1 MQIIQLYIN
10 DERIDL
16 FDDESVQLTQSIKDV
31 KDIGKV
37 FTEFTKRFTVPAS
50 ANNNKIFKHYY
61 NYDIVISATSGF
73 DARKKQSATIELNH
87 LPFKKGK
94 IKLDSVELRDNKPHS
109 YKITFF
115 GNTIQLKDI
124 LGEDKLSDINELET
138 NISTGDLF
146 LNFPKYDSS
155 MIYNGIRRNPSSND
169 FIVPLITHT
178 QRLFYDST
186 STVANDGNLHYN
198 PSYKRGVKFNELKPA
213 IRVHRIIE
221 EIQNKYNITFSTD
234 FFSSS
239 NGHYYDLFM
248 WLHRKKG
255 LISSG
260 EGATRYPNQF
270 RTFQASSTGISG
282 PDVTG
287 DTISQGGERITVTQA
302 AVDDLSDASIT
313 LDKTEGTIAY
323 NLKITRQVGSND
335 EEVIFSRNDITTG
348 AALTINYLAWNGG
361 FIAGDYRVY
370 VEVLEGVTATFNK
383 VEFRYVSQT
392 SGTDVYDENGVNF
405 VANAEFDFVVN
416 KQIPEMK
423 VIDFLSGL
431 FKMFNLV
438 AYVDDNDD
446 SQIIVKTL
454 DDYYDSTYTSPTPSD
469 VNIYDI
475 SKYIDTESI
484 SVAPALPFREIHFKY
499 EDTDTILAKNHQ
511 QVNNEDWGGV
521 EYNAQAENLLID
533 NTIYGDIYKVELPFH
548 HLKYERLIDAGTN
561 LTTDIQS
568 GFFVDD
574 NEDPYFGKPLLFYPL
589 YVNASE
595 IFSVVT
601 NIDSATGNF
610 TGINNVTTSF
620 CTPSNTRHI
629 TDPPAVGEK
638 DSIHFTTFPNE
649 YTGSSEFT
657 DTLFD
662 KYYKTYIKDKFETI
676 NRMTKVTA
684 FLPPRITSKIKMN
697 DRLII
702 NGRQYR
708 INKLKSNLK
717 TGKSEIELLND

>member
-521 EYNAQAENLLID
+521 EYNAQADNLLID

>member
-1 MQIIQLYIN
+1 MQVIQLYIN
-10 DERIDL
+10 GERIDL

-61 NYDIVISATSGF
+61 NYDIVISDTSGF

-94 IKLDSVELRDNKPHS
+94 IKLDSVELKNNKPYS
-109 YKITFF
+109 YKLTFF

-138 NISTGDLF
+138 NITSGDLF
-146 LNFPKYDSS
+146 LNFPKYNSS
-155 MIYNGIRRNPSSND
+155 MIYNGIRRDPSSND

-186 STVANDGNLHYN
+186 STVADTGNLHYN
-198 PSYKRGVKFNELKPA
+198 ASYKRGVKFNELKPA
-213 IRVHRIIE
+213 IRIHRIIE

-260 EGATRYPNQF
+260 EGATRYSNQF
-270 RTFQASSTGISG
+270 RNFQASSTGTAG

-287 DTISQGGERITVTQA
+287 NTTSQGGERITVTQA

-313 LDKTEGTIAY
+313 LDKTDGTTTY
-323 NLKITRQVGSND
+323 NLKITRQVGSNE
-335 EEVIFSRNDITTG
+335 EEVIYSRNDITTG
-348 AALTINYLAWNGG
+348 SALTINYLSWNGG

-370 VEVLEGVTATFNK
+370 VEVLEGVTATFNQ

-392 SGTDVYDENGVNF
+392 SGTDVYDEQGSNF

-438 AYVDDNDD
+438 AYVDDDDD
-446 SQIIVKTL
+446 SNIIVKTL
-454 DDYYDSTYTSPTPSD
+454 DDFYDSTYTSPTPSD

-475 SKYIDTESI
+475 SEYVDTESA
-484 SVAPALPFREIHFKY
+484 SVSPALPFREIHFKY
-499 EDTDTILAKNHQ
+499 ADTDTILAKNHQ

-521 EYNAQAENLLID
+521 EYNGQAEGLLID

-548 HLKYERLIDAGTN
+548 HLKHERLIDAGTN
-561 LTTDIQS
+561 GTTDIQC

-574 NEDPYFGKPLLFYPL
+574 NEDSYFGKPLLFYPL
-589 YVNASE
+589 YINATE
-595 IFSVVT
+595 TFSVIT
-601 NIDSATGNF
+601 SIDSDTGEF
-610 TGINNVTTSF
+610 LTISNVTSSF
-620 CTPSNTRHI
+620 CVPSNTRFV
-629 TDPPAVGEK
+629 TDPPASGEK
-638 DSIHFTTFPNE
+638 ESIHFNPFPNE

-657 DTLFD
+657 DTLFE
-662 KYYKTYIKDKFETI
+662 KYYKTYIQDKFETI

-708 INKLKSNLK
+708 INKIKSNLK
-717 TGKSEIELLND
+717 TGESDIELLND

>member
-1 MQIIQLYIN
+1 MQVIQLYIN
-10 DERIDL
+10 GERIDL

-50 ANNNKIFKHYY
+50 TNNNKIFKHYY
-61 NYDIVISATSGF
+61 NYDIVISDTSGF

-94 IKLDSVELRDNKPHS
+94 IKLDSVELKNNKPYS
-109 YKITFF
+109 YKLTFF

-138 NISTGDLF
+138 NITSGDLF
-146 LNFPKYDSS
+146 LNFPKYNSS
-155 MIYNGIRRNPSSND
+155 MIYNGIRRDPSSND

-186 STVANDGNLHYN
+186 STVADTGNLHYN
-198 PSYKRGVKFNELKPA
+198 ASYKRGVKFNELKPA
-213 IRVHRIIE
+213 IRIHRIIE

-260 EGATRYPNQF
+260 EGATRYSNQF
-270 RTFQASSTGISG
+270 RNFQASSTGTAG

-287 DTISQGGERITVTQA
+287 NTTSQGGERITVTQA

-313 LDKTEGTIAY
+313 LDKTDGTTTY
-323 NLKITRQVGSND
+323 NLKITRQVGSNE
-335 EEVIFSRNDITTG
+335 EEVIYSRNDITTG
-348 AALTINYLAWNGG
+348 SALTINYLSWNGG

-370 VEVLEGVTATFNK
+370 VEVLEGVTATFNQ

-392 SGTDVYDENGVNF
+392 SGTDVYDEQGSNF

-438 AYVDDNDD
+438 AYVDDDDD
-446 SQIIVKTL
+446 SNIIVKTL
-454 DDYYDSTYTSPTPSD
+454 DDFYDSTYTSPTPSD

-475 SKYIDTESI
+475 SEYVDTESA
-484 SVAPALPFREIHFKY
+484 SVSPALPFREIHFKY
-499 EDTDTILAKNHQ
+499 ADTDTILAKNHQ

-521 EYNAQAENLLID
+521 EYNGQAEGLLID

-548 HLKYERLIDAGTN
+548 HLKHERLIDAGTN
-561 LTTDIQS
+561 GTTDIQC

-574 NEDPYFGKPLLFYPL
+574 NEDSYFGKPLLFYPL
-589 YVNASE
+589 YINATE
-595 IFSVVT
+595 TFSVIT
-601 NIDSATGNF
+601 SIDSDTGEF
-610 TGINNVTTSF
+610 LTISNVTSSF
-620 CTPSNTRHI
+620 CVPSNTRFV
-629 TDPPAVGEK
+629 TDPPASGEK
-638 DSIHFTTFPNE
+638 ESIHFNPFPNE

-657 DTLFD
+657 DTLFE
-662 KYYKTYIKDKFETI
+662 KYYKTYIQDKFETI

-708 INKLKSNLK
+708 INKIKSNLK
-717 TGKSEIELLND
+717 TGESDIELLND

>member
-1 MQIIQLYIN
+1 MQVIQLYIN
-10 DERIDL
+10 GERIDL

-50 ANNNKIFKHYY
+50 TNNNKIFKHYY
-61 NYDIVISATSGF
+61 NYDIVISDTSGF

-94 IKLDSVELRDNKPHS
+94 IKLDSVELKNNKPYS
-109 YKITFF
+109 YKLTFF

-138 NISTGDLF
+138 NITSGDLF
-146 LNFPKYDSS
+146 LNFPKYNSS
-155 MIYNGIRRNPSSND
+155 MIYNGIRRDPSSND

-186 STVANDGNLHYN
+186 STVADTGNLHYN
-198 PSYKRGVKFNELKPA
+198 ASYKRGVKFNELKPA
-213 IRVHRIIE
+213 IRIHRIIE

-260 EGATRYPNQF
+260 EGATRYSNQF
-270 RTFQASSTGISG
+270 RNFQASSTGTAG

-287 DTISQGGERITVTQA
+287 NTTSQGGERITVTQA

-313 LDKTEGTIAY
+313 LDKTDGTTAY
-323 NLKITRQVGSND
+323 NLKITRQVGSNE
-335 EEVIFSRNDITTG
+335 EEVIYSRNDITTG
-348 AALTINYLAWNGG
+348 SALTINYLSWNGG

-370 VEVLEGVTATFNK
+370 VEVLEGVTATFNQ

-392 SGTDVYDENGVNF
+392 SGTDVYDEQGSNF

-438 AYVDDNDD
+438 AYVDDDDD
-446 SQIIVKTL
+446 SNIIVKTL
-454 DDYYDSTYTSPTPSD
+454 DDFYDSTYTSPTPSD

-475 SKYIDTESI
+475 SEYVDTESA
-484 SVAPALPFREIHFKY
+484 SVSPALPFREIHFKY
-499 EDTDTILAKNHQ
+499 ADTDTILAKNHQ

-521 EYNAQAENLLID
+521 EYNGQAEGLLID

-561 LTTDIQS
+561 GTTDIQC

-574 NEDPYFGKPLLFYPL
+574 NEDSYFGKPLLFYPL
-589 YVNASE
+589 YINATE
-595 IFSVVT
+595 TFSVIT
-601 NIDSATGNF
+601 SIDSDTGEF
-610 TGINNVTTSF
+610 LTISNVTSSF
-620 CTPSNTRHI
+620 CVPSNTRFV
-629 TDPPAVGEK
+629 TDPPASGEK
-638 DSIHFTTFPNE
+638 ESIHFNPFPNE

-657 DTLFD
+657 DTLFE
-662 KYYKTYIKDKFETI
+662 KYYKTYIQDKFETI

-708 INKLKSNLK
+708 INKIKSNLK
-717 TGKSEIELLND
+717 TGESDIELLND